1 MPTNTTYSP
10 GKLSDFEAS
19 KLNYNG
25 QSASANVPAG
35 QSADI
40 DITMTDDHLLTGGWL
55 MISGGDPGNSCTFQV
70 VHPIAGVVNQFI
82 TSWKMPAECFTPI
95 MVPYPAKIYAGLTL
109 RLVFVNSGATDCIVA
124 INYDLHKVL
133 I

>member
-1 MPTNTTYSP
+1 MPANTTYSP
-10 GKLSDFEAS
+10 GKLSDFEAT

-25 QSASANVPAG
+25 QSASATVSAG
-35 QSADI
+35 QSANI
-40 DITMTDDHLLTGGWL
+40 DLTLADDHLLTGGWL
-55 MISGGDPGNSCTFQV
+55 LISGGNPGDTCTFQV
-70 VHPIAGVVNQFI
+70 VHPVVGVVNQFI
-82 TSWKMPAECFTPI
+82 TEWKMPASCFTPI

-109 RLVFVNSGATDCIVA
+109 RLVYTSHGTQDLYVA